1 MRGPQYWLIMLKLN
15 DMKSSILIA
24 LLFST
29 VAFANAQ
36 HEPELSLSGESL
48 EDFELARWLYHQTRS
63 EEADVLFKDLLR
75 NEPDFALGYAY
86 SAMLDYLLFRNPTV
100 NIERVEKATFTN
112 NYERYISIA
121 LVHFVNGQLDS
132 AAILLKNC
140 LKLFPDDRYANHLLG
155 YTQIDNDQIE
165 EGLGVLLDIIMKTPE
180 YFPAWNH
187 IGYAYLRT
195 DRQEIAIECFEKFI
209 QGNPL
214 NPSAYDSMAD
224 GLEKWGKPDEALAYL
239 YRGTLIYPDFAYGWM
254 HLGHLHKKLGETEL
268 ARLCYQKA
276 LDHAEGIYGLD
287 FIDSI
292 RAYIQSL

>member
-1 MRGPQYWLIMLKLN
+1 LIQAT
-15 DMKSSILIA
+15 IA
-24 LLFST
+24 NTQAEL
-29 VAFANAQ
+29 
-36 HEPELSLSGESL
+36 ELSLSGEAL

-63 EEADVLFKDLLR
+63 EEADLLFKDLLR
-75 NEPDFALGYAY
+75 KEPDFALGYAY
-86 SAMLDYLLFRNPTV
+86 SAMLDYLLFRNPSS
-100 NIERVEKATFTN
+100 NVEKVEHSLITN
-112 NYERYISIA
+112 HYERYISLA

-132 AAILLKNC
+132 ATILLKNC
-140 LKLFPDDRYANHLLG
+140 LKSYPEDVYANHLLG

-165 EGLGVLLDIIMKTPE
+165 TGLSVLLDIIMKTPE

-195 DRQEIAIECFEKFI
+195 DRHETAIECFEKFI

-268 ARLCYQKA
+268 ALLCYQKA
-276 LDHAEGIYGLD
+276 LKHAEGIYGLD

-292 RAYIQSL
+292 RAYIGDL

>member
-1 MRGPQYWLIMLKLN
+1 MR
-15 DMKSSILIA
+15 SIVLVIFC
-24 LLFST
+24 LSQ
-29 VAFANAQ
+29 VAVANAQ
-36 HEPELSLSGESL
+36 REPVLSLSSEVM

-63 EEADVLFKDLLR
+63 EEADLLFKDLLR
-75 NEPDFALGYAY
+75 QEPDFALGYAY
-86 SAMLDYLLFRNPTV
+86 SAMLDYLLFRNPSV
-100 NIERVEKATFTN
+100 NIEKVEKSVISN
-112 NYERYISIA
+112 NYERYISFA

-132 AAILLKNC
+132 ATILLKKC
-140 LKLFPDDRYANHLLG
+140 LNFYPDDRYANHLLG

-165 EGLGVLLDIIMKTPE
+165 EGLSVLLDIIMKTPE

-195 DRQEIAIECFEKFI
+195 DRYETAIECFEKFI

-276 LDHAEGIYGLD
+276 LEHAEGIYGLD

-292 RAYIQSL
+292 RAYIQNL